1 MAIRCTKKTV
11 ISECKQKKMNFVRQ
25 LGASSSSSVSA
36 RCAGSKLTA
45 CCSLA
50 LVTRRY
56 SVRLPRHKQLNEK
69 GEEIQK
75 LSWIQPVRW
84 LKKKRGAE
92 YVPEAICYI
101 CSRNIPKRLCNYS
114 NAPDD
119 YLLGKPLFL
128 YFFLV
133 VIVLICLLRTIRSG

>member
-1 MAIRCTKKTV
+1 MAIRCTQKTV
-11 ISECKQKKMNFVRQ
+11 ICECKQKKMNFVRQ

-84 LKKKRGAE
+84 LKKKEGRNTSLRPFVMFVHETFLNGCVTIAMLRMTI
-92 YVPEAICYI
+92 YWGSPFSYTFF
-101 CSRNIPKRLCNYS
+101 SRYC
-114 NAPDD
+114 PD
-119 YLLGKPLFL
+119 LF
-128 YFFLV
+128 
-133 VIVLICLLRTIRSG
+133 TTDDT